1 MLMTNVDFMFDSN
14 CDFEKRTETSVAVK
28 VYNRNEIRIMN
39 IDSDEEISFYVPKNK
54 IVIISADRI
63 DNYVV
68 EIKFFIADSS
78 DEEVS
83 EETNIGISIY
93 ADVPI
98 SHRLIINSSLQRTFL
113 DIEMKKNK

>member
-1 MLMTNVDFMFDSN
+1 MLMTDVAFRFDSN

-28 VYNRNEIRIMN
+28 VYNRNEIRITN
-39 IDSDEEISFYVPKNK
+39 TDSDEEISFYVPKNK
-54 IVIISADRI
+54 TIIIAAERI
-63 DNYVV
+63 DNYVI

-98 SHRLIINSSLQRTFL
+98 SHKLIITSLLQRTYL
-113 DIEMKKNK
+113 DIEIEEK